1 MNKTNLLTLA
11 ITLTV
16 GIILVGSILMPI
28 VNDAQTQIS
37 TEQLNSTERYIM
49 AGSNDDVVM
58 VATADGWEI
67 NGEIVT
73 LPTPYFAVAFGEKG
87 VIRFGSTTASV
98 HTESARIGNIVKF
111 EYSEGTLTMTKN
123 NDTTQTEEWSYL
135 FYPSN
140 KGDYG
145 MFERLPGLSESLN
158 VDKNQT
164 AYYIANTAWN
174 NSIEFWGVWEVVNG
188 DVTDTLIPFCYA
200 TTYNG
205 TINVDSDAV
214 VEINYTPSE
223 DGLSNVYQYGSVTS
237 NGTTYA
243 NQSFIVAPLT
253 YHIHSQADNA
263 ALQLI
268 GVLPILIIV
277 SLILAATGTIFVRRN
292 D

>member
-1 MNKTNLLTLA
+1 MDVKNMIGMVVA
-11 ITLTV
+11 IAVGLIMLSPLVTV
-16 GIILVGSILMPI
+16 
-28 VNDAQTQIS
+28 VNAAQTQIS
-37 TEQLNSTERYIM
+37 TEQLNTTERYIM
-49 AGSNDDVVM
+49 AGSNEDVVM
-58 VATADGWEI
+58 TATADGWEI

-87 VIRFGSTTASV
+87 VIRFGSTMASV

-123 NDTTQTEEWSYL
+123 DNTTQTEEWSYL

-145 MFERLPGLSESLN
+145 MFEHIPGLSEPIN

-188 DVTDTLIPFCYA
+188 EVTDTLIPFCYA

-205 TINVDSDAV
+205 TISIDSDAV
-214 VEINYTPSE
+214 VEINYSPSE
-223 DGLSNVYQYGSVTS
+223 DGLSNVYEYGSVTS
-237 NGTTYA
+237 NGTTYT

-253 YHIHSQADNA
+253 YHIHSQSDDA

-268 GVLPILIIV
+268 EVIPILV
-277 SLILAATGTIFVRRN
+277 TAGLILGIVGAVFVRRFE
-292 D
+292 